1 MTTLSLPRRAVVTGG
16 AGFVGGALVR
26 HLLDAGFERVVSYDA
41 LTYAANP
48 LATHG
53 TWPADPRH
61 TLVVGD
67 VRDSDRLLETL
78 HAVQPTVVF
87 HLAAESHVDRSID
100 APRRFVETNV
110 LGTEGMLTACRSYW
124 SDAPTMLREGFRV
137 VHCSTDEVFG
147 AAGPGEWFTERSPY
161 APNSPYSAS
170 KAAADHLARA
180 WHHTYGLP
188 VVVSNCGNNY
198 GPFQFPEK
206 LIPHMLVRALR
217 GDTLPVYGDGAQE
230 RDWIHVTDHAAALLR
245 LAESGTPGST
255 YLVGARAVRRNLEV
269 VTALCD
275 TLDRLAPR
283 PDGVPHATAIRFVTD
298 RPGHDTRYALDPTR
312 FERELGWRPRVSF
325 ADGLADTVAWY
336 LEHRAWW
343 QSILDGAYRAERLGL
358 GAVS

>member
-1 MTTLSLPRRAVVTGG
+1 MSAPQAHRRAVVTGG
-16 AGFVGGALVR
+16 AGFVGGALIR
-26 HLLDAGFERVVSYDA
+26 HLLEAGFERVVSYDA

-48 LATHG
+48 LATDG
-53 TWPADPRH
+53 AWPADDRH

-67 VRDSDRLLETL
+67 VGDEVRLLETL
-78 HAVQPTVVF
+78 RAVQPTVVF

-110 LGTEGMLTACRSYW
+110 LGTEGVLTACRRFW
-124 SDAPTMLREGFRV
+124 SEARAEERTRFRL
-137 VHCSTDEVFG
+137 VHCSTDEVYG
-147 AAGPGEWFTERSPY
+147 TAGPNDWFTERSPY
-161 APNSPYSAS
+161 APSSPYSAS

-188 VVVSNCGNNY
+188 VVLSNCGNNY

-217 GDTLPVYGDGAQE
+217 GDTLPVYGNGSQE
-230 RDWIHVTDHAAALLR
+230 RDWIHVSDHAAALLR
-245 LAESGTPGST
+245 LAEAGTPGET

-269 VTALCD
+269 VTGLCD
-275 TLDRLAPR
+275 ALDRLAPR
-283 PDGVPHATAIRFVTD
+283 SDGTPHASAIRFVTD
-298 RPGHDTRYALDPTR
+298 RPGHDTRYALDPSR
-312 FERELGWRPRVSF
+312 LERELGWSPRVPF

-343 QSILDGAYRAERLGL
+343 QSILDGAYRAERIGL
-358 GAVS
+358 GAM

>member
-1 MTTLSLPRRAVVTGG
+1 VAHARAVVTGG

-26 HLLDAGFERVVSYDA
+26 QLLEVGFERVVSVDA

-48 LATHG
+48 LATG
-53 TWPADPRH
+53 GRWPDDDRH
-61 TLVVGD
+61 ALVVGD
-67 VRDSDRLLETL
+67 VCDSERLFETL
-78 HAVQPTVVF
+78 CDEQPTVVF

-110 LGTEGMLTACRSYW
+110 LGTEGVLTACLRYW
-124 SDAPTMLREGFRV
+124 RDARTELSDRFRL
-137 VHCSTDEVFG
+137 VHCSTDEVYG
-147 AAGPGEWFTERSPY
+147 SAQPSEWFTEQTPY
-161 APNSPYSAS
+161 RPSSPYSAS

-206 LIPHMLVRALR
+206 LMPHMLVRALR
-217 GDTLPVYGDGAQE
+217 GDTLPVYGNGGQQ
-230 RDWIHVTDHAAALLR
+230 RDWIHVTDHAAALRR
-245 LAESGTPGST
+245 LAEAGTPGST
-255 YLVGARAVRRNLEV
+255 YLVGARTVRSNLEV

-275 TLDRLAPR
+275 ALDRLAPR
-283 PDGVPHATAIRFVTD
+283 PDGAPHASAIRFVTD

-312 FERELGWRPRVSF
+312 LERELGWRAQVEF
-325 ADGLADTVAWY
+325 TAGLADTVAWY

-343 QSILDGAYRAERLGL
+343 QSILDGSYRAERLGL
-358 GAVS
+358 GAVA